1 MKMRWCKCGINPRN
15 GRLCG
20 LPYGEDE
27 FHVEEAEVRFAGEML
42 DVYRPYV
49 KDTAISFEIEPPS
62 LDEFEWR
69 VKAMRDAHYPW
80 LMACVGDRI
89 VGYAYAGPFKGQ
101 AAYARSVEVS
111 IYLARDVCRK
121 GYGRRLYQ
129 ALEAALRTRGFANAY
144 ACIAYTDRRDPYL
157 TRASVRFHS
166 ALGFRRVG
174 RFTDCAE
181 KFGRLYSMVWM
192 EKRL

>member
-27 FHVEEAEVRFAGEML
+27 FHVEEAEVRFAEEML

-49 KDTAISFEIEPPS
+49 KDAAISFEIEPPL

-89 VGYAYAGPFKGQ
+89 VGY
-101 AAYARSVEVS
+101 
-111 IYLARDVCRK
+111 
-121 GYGRRLYQ
+121 
-129 ALEAALRTRGFANAY
+129 AY

-181 KFGRLYSMVWM
+181 KFGRLYSMIWM